1 MEDQGFDFA
10 RFWMEGGVA
19 MYLVALLWLAA
30 EGAGVLAIVTRKS
43 VVAMAAMAL
52 SALPLTAGVLGMVYN
67 RSVVE
72 NAVAMVNPAD
82 RAIILE
88 QGNKEAMRPLQLGG
102 VLTLFTFPLGIL
114 AFVRAPRQKSS
125 DVKSISNA
133 L

>member
-1 MEDQGFDFA
+1 MDDQGFDLA
-10 RFWMEGGVA
+10 QFWMEGGAA

-67 RSVVE
+67 RSRVME
-72 NAVAMVNPAD
+72 AVAMVNPAD
-82 RAIILE
+82 KAMIIE

-102 VLTLFTFPLGIL
+102 VLTLFTFPMGVL

-125 DVKSISNA
+125 DVKSITNA